1 MSFAARNRVTHIRS
15 TIALSGYWQAFVRLI
30 LQISGSETSCEM
42 RASNGRLA
50 K

>member
-15 TIALSGYWQAFVRLI
+15 TIALSGYWQAFVRLVYHKS
-30 LQISGSETSCEM
+30 Q
-42 RASNGRLA
+42 AARLRV